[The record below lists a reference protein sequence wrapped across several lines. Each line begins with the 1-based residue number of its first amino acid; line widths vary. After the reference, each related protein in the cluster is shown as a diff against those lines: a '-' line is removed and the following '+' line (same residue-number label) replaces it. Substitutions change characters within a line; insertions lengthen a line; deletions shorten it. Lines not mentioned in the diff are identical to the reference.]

1 MSEKL
6 SAFAALYAEKAAADV
21 EKQKENV
28 AKSEEKLKRATELWE
43 ALKIETE
50 KLGIFEKFTS
60 VFPQPGGGVVATDGV
75 SANPNLTTLLSYGD
89 PLESSVREL
98 LKLKNAK
105 ERLDNTKT
113 ALAYAEGLV
122 ARKPEDH
129 INMLGH
135 ELVKLAAKSA
145 SGGGNTIDSLL
156 KSFFSTYES
165 FKEIMEYEIN
175 DVSGPKT
182 VDTSQESYAVLNEK
196 FEAGEL
202 FKSEKKED
210 TASPINEQS
219 TEPATTK
226 SPTESGI
233 NAADG
238 VQGGTTEKTTGESAT
253 VTEGKPEVM
262 KTEGAVQGEATINLN
277 LEKKED
283 ASNLGPVAT
292 EPSAVMGPINQP
304 AAEQSP
310 AASVEAP
317 APSVTQQNI
326 NLTDSTQTNVS
337 SPTTNAT
344 QAVSETVNAQN
355 IASSSTINQ
364 STLESKSGGPKF
376 LDKVKAAAGRA
387 LSPIGEKLMS
397 DGKDLL
403 GVAGSQLER
412 MGIPINLLGKAAER
426 IRERKKE
433 KSELG
438 VTNSA
443 INSATNNTQSTTNVD
458 GSESSTTSNTSL
470 TQSNI
475 TNPIESNVEKLNPS
489 VAGNPTTAQP
499 EPKTDV
505 AISQP
510 TAPVT
515 PTQSSPSMAEV
526 KPQKPLSLSPTN
538 QPAASQA
545 PPMIDVASLEN
556 RLKRIEQ
563 ALTNPLEV
571 IIKES

>member
-526 KPQKPLSLSPTN
+526 KPQKPISLTPTN

>member
-28 AKSEEKLKRATELWE
+28 AKSEGKLKRAIELWE

-60 VFPQPGGGVVATDGV
+60 VFPQPGGAAVLTDGV
-75 SANPNLTTLLSYGD
+75 TANPNYTSLLSYGD
-89 PLESSVREL
+89 PLESSVKEL
-98 LKLKNAK
+98 FKLKNAK
-105 ERLDNTKT
+105 KSLDYSNQYLAQAQ
-113 ALAYAEGLV
+113 ALS
-122 ARKPEDH
+122 ARKPEEH
-129 INMLGH
+129 ISMLGF
-135 ELVKLAAKSA
+135 ELVKLASRTA
-145 SGGGNTIDSLL
+145 STGGNNTDSIL
-156 KSFFSTYES
+156 KKIFDDYEG
-165 FKEIMEYEIN
+165 FAEIIEYEAN
-175 DVSGPKT
+175 GVAGPRLVNTSKEAYDVLK
-182 VDTSQESYAVLNEK
+182 EK
-196 FEAGEL
+196 LEAGEL
-202 FKSEKKED
+202 FKQEKKEEA
-210 TASPINEQS
+210 ASPINEQS
-219 TEPATTK
+219 TESATAAA
-226 SPTESGI
+226 PTESGI
-233 NAADG
+233 NAAEG
-238 VQGGTTEKTTGESAT
+238 VQDGTAEKTTGESAT

-262 KTEGAVQGEATINLN
+262 KTEGVTPGESTINLN
-277 LEKKED
+277 LEKKEE
-283 ASNLGPVAT
+283 ASNLGPIAS

-304 AAEQSP
+304 EATPSP
-310 AASVEAP
+310 AASVEPP

-326 NLTDSTQTNVS
+326 NISESNETNVS

-355 IASSSTINQ
+355 VASSSTINQ

-426 IRERKKE
+426 VRERKKE
-433 KSELG
+433 KSEVG

-443 INSATNNTQSTTNVD
+443 INTATNNTQSTTNVD
-458 GSESSTTSNTSL
+458 GSGSSTTSNTSL

-526 KPQKPLSLSPTN
+526 KPQKPISLTPTN

>member
-6 SAFAALYAEKAAADV
+6 SAFAALYAEKAAAGV

-60 VFPQPGGGVVATDGV
+60 VFPQPGGAVVLTNGMT
-75 SANPNLTTLLSYGD
+75 ANPNYTNLLSYGD

-98 LKLKNAK
+98 SKLNNSKS
-105 ERLDNTKT
+105 RLDNSKT
-113 ALAYAEGLV
+113 ALSYAEGLV

-182 VDTSQESYAVLNEK
+182 VDTSEESYAVLNEK

-202 FKSEKKED
+202 FKSEKKEEV
-210 TASPINEQS
+210 ASPINEQS
-219 TEPATTK
+219 TEPATTT

-262 KTEGAVQGEATINLN
+262 KTEGAVQGESTINLN
-277 LEKKED
+277 LEKKEE
-283 ASNLGPVAT
+283 ASNLGPIAS

-310 AASVEAP
+310 AASVEPP

-326 NLTDSTQTNVS
+326 NISESNETNVS

-355 IASSSTINQ
+355 VASSSTINQ

-443 INSATNNTQSTTNVD
+443 INTATNNTQSTTNVD
-458 GSESSTTSNTSL
+458 GSGSSTTSNTSL

-526 KPQKPLSLSPTN
+526 KPQKPISLTPTN

>member
-219 TEPATTK
+219 TEPATTT

-443 INSATNNTQSTTNVD
+443 INTATNNTQSTTNVD
-458 GSESSTTSNTSL
+458 GSGSSTTSNTSL

-526 KPQKPLSLSPTN
+526 KPQKPISLTPTN

>member
-219 TEPATTK
+219 TEPATTT

-376 LDKVKAAAGRA
+376 LDKVKTAAGRA

-443 INSATNNTQSTTNVD
+443 INTATNNTQSTTNVD
-458 GSESSTTSNTSL
+458 GSGSSTTSNTSL

-526 KPQKPLSLSPTN
+526 KPQKPISLTPTN

>member
-337 SPTTNAT
+337 SPTTTAT

-526 KPQKPLSLSPTN
+526 KPQKPISLTPTN

>member
-210 TASPINEQS
+210 TASPIKS
-219 TEPATTK
+219 LLSSAAFLPISGFPPA
-226 SPTESGI
+226 PNPLVNFAPI
-233 NAADG
+233 LQ
-238 VQGGTTEKTTGESAT
+238 VF
-253 VTEGKPEVM
+253 
-262 KTEGAVQGEATINLN
+262 GANDLDKAC
-277 LEKKED
+277 
-283 ASNLGPVAT
+283 
-292 EPSAVMGPINQP
+292 
-304 AAEQSP
+304 
-310 AASVEAP
+310 ASVFIDQNST
-317 APSVTQQNI
+317 PSTP
-326 NLTDSTQTNVS
+326 
-337 SPTTNAT
+337 PTILFTAFPPPPPT
-344 QAVSETVNAQN
+344 PITFMTHGEFPP
-355 IASSSTINQ
+355 
-364 STLESKSGGPKF
+364 SG
-376 LDKVKAAAGRA
+376 
-387 LSPIGEKLMS
+387 
-397 DGKDLL
+397 
-403 GVAGSQLER
+403 
-412 MGIPINLLGKAAER
+412 
-426 IRERKKE
+426 
-433 KSELG
+433 
-438 VTNSA
+438 
-443 INSATNNTQSTTNVD
+443 
-458 GSESSTTSNTSL
+458 
-470 TQSNI
+470 
-475 TNPIESNVEKLNPS
+475 
-489 VAGNPTTAQP
+489 
-499 EPKTDV
+499 
-505 AISQP
+505 
-510 TAPVT
+510 
-515 PTQSSPSMAEV
+515 
-526 KPQKPLSLSPTN
+526 
-538 QPAASQA
+538 
-545 PPMIDVASLEN
+545 
-556 RLKRIEQ
+556 
-563 ALTNPLEV
+563 
-571 IIKES
+571 

>member
-219 TEPATTK
+219 TEPATTT

-326 NLTDSTQTNVS
+326 NLTDSNKTNVS
-337 SPTTNAT
+337 SQTTNAT

-526 KPQKPLSLSPTN
+526 KPQKPISLTPTN

>member
-219 TEPATTK
+219 TEPATTT

-526 KPQKPLSLSPTN
+526 KPQKPISLTPTN